1 LLTLAMATGHD
12 LSLALFDGEALA
24 GETVIEGMRGQA
36 EALVPAVAALVGDR
50 RADRVLVEVGP
61 GSFTGL
67 RVGIAAARAL
77 GLAWGADVRGVSSVA
92 MVAAAVAE
100 RPLWVALAA
109 PRGQAWLAR
118 VDAEEHAPFVWRV
131 GEASPVREGD
141 AVAGH
146 GAALLAQGRVVHTAP
161 PRARYALACTLLPP
175 SALYV
180 RHVDHV
186 GA

>member
-1 LLTLAMATGHD
+1 MATGHD
-12 LSLALFDGEALA
+12 LSLALFDGGALTGEA
-24 GETVIEGMRGQA
+24 VIEGMRGQA
-36 EALVPAVAALVGDR
+36 EALVPAIAALVGDR
-50 RADRVLVEVGP
+50 KPGRVLVEVGP

-77 GLAWGADVRGVSSVA
+77 GVAWGAEVAGISSVA
-92 MVAAAVAE
+92 MVAAAVGA

-109 PRGQAWLAR
+109 PRGQAWLAL
-118 VDAEEHAPFVWRV
+118 VDGREHEPFVWRV
-131 GEASPVREGD
+131 GEASPVG
-141 AVAGH
+141 ACAFVAGH
-146 GAALLAQGRVVHTAP
+146 GARLLGGGRVLDEAP
-161 PRARYALACTLLPP
+161 PRARHALACAPLPP